1 MFINENY
8 DCRFPI
14 FKHKNKNKKRKNI
27 YSSPSDLTLNP
38 IPYLTI
44 TIRTFFFSF
53 NNKKSEIIRKK

>member
-44 TIRTFFFSF
+44 TIRTFFFLL
-53 NNKKSEIIRKK
+53 ITRKAKL